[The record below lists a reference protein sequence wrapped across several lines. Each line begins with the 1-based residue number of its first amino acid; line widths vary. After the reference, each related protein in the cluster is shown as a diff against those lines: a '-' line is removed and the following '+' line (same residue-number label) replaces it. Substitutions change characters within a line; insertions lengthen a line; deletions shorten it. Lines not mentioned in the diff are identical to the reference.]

1 MYVHVCIALLY
12 SSSKS
17 NEVPSVSN
25 QLAIVGDHDEAG
37 KLTTTFIMP
46 ENEPFTSSFI
56 DDECEK
62 EVLPPG
68 YAVIDTKEVR
78 QNNIIDTYINST

>member
-1 MYVHVCIALLY
+1 MYVFTLLY
-12 SSSKS
+12 SSPKS

-25 QLAIVGDHDEAG
+25 QLAAVGDHDEAG
-37 KLTTTFIMP
+37 KLTTTFVMP
-46 ENEPFTSSFI
+46 ENEPSTSSFI
-56 DDECEK
+56 NDDSEK

-78 QNNIIDTYINST
+78 KAK